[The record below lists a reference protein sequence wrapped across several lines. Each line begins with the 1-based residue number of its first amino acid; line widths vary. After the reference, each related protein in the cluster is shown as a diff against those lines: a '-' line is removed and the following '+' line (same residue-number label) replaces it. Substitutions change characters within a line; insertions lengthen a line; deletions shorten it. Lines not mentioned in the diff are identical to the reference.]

1 MRNGLISAGGSQK
14 LPSYTLAMQ
23 NGPGIGGD
31 TVTTV
36 TFHTKGTFHI
46 TGSHSAGWKSNTTIT
61 CKGVQRG
68 YSENGG
74 SGSVDFI
81 VDVIPNDTLV
91 IKQTTDSVNESNRS
105 NNTSLSIVQIK

>member
-1 MRNGLISAGGSQK
+1 MPNSLMSAGGRK
-14 LPSYTLAMQ
+14 LPSYSLEMR

-46 TGSHSAGWKSNTTIT
+46 TGSHSAGWLCNTTIT

-74 SGSVDFI
+74 SGTVDFI
-81 VDVIPNDTLV
+81 VDVVPNDKLV
-91 IKQTTDSVNESNRS
+91 IKQTTDYTNSGNRA
-105 NNTSLSIVQIK
+105 NYTSLSIVQTK